1 MTIHWPRTLPMALVL
16 FRGLL
21 GPVAL
26 LVAWLG
32 IDSTGM
38 LLSILVVVGLLSD
51 VFDGVLARRLGVSS
65 DQLRIWDSRADVV
78 FFVLLVAALAVRSP
92 SLWVPLGVFFVGIA
106 VLELAVHL
114 ISLLR
119 FRRQSSTHH
128 YLSKAFSIL
137 LFALLVQLFLYPVV
151 TWYFWVVCGV
161 GLASFLE
168 AALIMLTLDHW
179 QCDVR
184 TVFDVRGGV
193 VVREKQPS
201 RS

>member
-1 MTIHWPRTLPMALVL
+1 MTASWLKTLPLALVL
-16 FRGLL
+16 FRGIL
-21 GPVAL
+21 GPLAL

-32 IDSTGM
+32 IDSTGI
-38 LLSILVVVGLLSD
+38 LLSIVVVVGLLSD

-78 FFVLLVAALAVRSP
+78 FFVSLVAALAIRSP
-92 SLWVPLGVFFVGIA
+92 SLWVPLGLFFVGIA

-161 GLASFLE
+161 GLVSFLE
-168 AALIMLTLDHW
+168 AGLIMLSLRQW

-184 TVFDVRGGV
+184 TVLDVRDGV
-193 VVREKQPS
+193 VVRKGPV
-201 RS
+201 